1 MRMLKWHN
9 AIYSSQQ
16 ECSPE
21 CGQQTGCAVNTLR
34 WATQDKRTSRREP
47 FEIEDGQMQS
57 PTLGTDIV
65 PALLT
70 VH

>member
-1 MRMLKWHN
+1 MPSIAANRN
-9 AIYSSQQ
+9 APQNVDNRLDVQSIHSDG
-16 ECSPE
+16 P
-21 CGQQTGCAVNTLR
+21 
-34 WATQDKRTSRREP
+34 TQDKRTSRREP

-65 PALLT
+65 PALVT